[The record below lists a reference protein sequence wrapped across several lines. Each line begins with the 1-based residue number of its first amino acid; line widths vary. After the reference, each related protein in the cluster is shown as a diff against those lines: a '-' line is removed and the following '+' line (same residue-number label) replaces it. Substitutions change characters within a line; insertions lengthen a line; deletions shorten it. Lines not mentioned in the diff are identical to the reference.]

1 MSCSELTTVTRRG
14 RGDRFP
20 GLAPM
25 AGARVQ
31 ASLLPPG
38 LHHLP
43 SSEPGSQRPSA
54 SGEPDSRLV
63 GRTGPPAS
71 PFHLL
76 PPNPTSTGTPTPPGP
91 VPGPKGTQASGY
103 QNTRP
108 FWLPE
113 TTFTVQTRN
122 PEVPSSL
129 ATTTG
134 DNGRERSLRS
144 APLHACRQEPGGP
157 APQGS
162 GTRDALE
169 GTEPKETSGCMG
181 TSLLRWLLYLPFPGR
196 AAEDIP
202 RGTPTSPAPAPLRK
216 PPSRAVTADTD

>member
-1 MSCSELTTVTRRG
+1 MSCSELATVTRRG

-157 APQGS
+157 AP
-162 GTRDALE
+162 RALA
-169 GTEPKETSGCMG
+169 
-181 TSLLRWLLYLPFPGR
+181 PGMPWKGR
-196 AAEDIP
+196 S
-202 RGTPTSPAPAPLRK
+202 RRRPAGAWA
-216 PPSRAVTADTD
+216 PPS